1 MTTCKYCGRP
11 SQGYCCEFCWDDFE
25 ADDLYS
31 DCEEDEEEDCDE

>member
-11 SQGYCCEFCWDDFE
+11 SYGHCCSLCYDDFE

-31 DCEEDEEEDCDE
+31 SEDNDEEEDEDE